1 MVIKQLIMHIYYYM
15 CNTLVLFLV
24 AIFRIW
30 RDSTLKRPIGITLIS
45 YIYIFG
51 ITALIATTFFFDQI
65 ASKIEFVEKLG
76 LPNFPEE
83 LFRVLIAITTLI
95 IIYGY
100 MNLKPW
106 GLWLMVLY
114 CIGFGVISYLIIL
127 SYNKQLF
134 IGNFLWSS
142 IVLVYS
148 LAIHKSFFNK
158 KESREI
164 KFAR

>member
-1 MVIKQLIMHIYYYM
+1 M
-15 CNTLVLFLV
+15 
-24 AIFRIW
+24 
-30 RDSTLKRPIGITLIS
+30 KRPIGITLIS

-51 ITALIATTFFFDQI
+51 IATLIATTFFFDQI
-65 ASKIEFVEKLG
+65 ASNIEFVEKLG

-83 LFRVLIAITTLI
+83 LFRVVIAIATLI

-106 GLWLMVLY
+106 GFWLMILY
-114 CIGFGVISYLIIL
+114 CISFGAISYLIIL

-134 IGNFLWSS
+134 IGNFVWSS

-148 LAIHKSFFNK
+148 LAVHKKFFNK
-158 KESREI
+158 NETRNI